1 MKKLQVGF
9 DAKLRATLHIL
20 HFISICLI
28 VSPGT
33 INQLY
38 G

>member
-9 DAKLRATLHIL
+9 DAMLRATLHLL

-28 VSPGT
+28 VSIGT
-33 INQLY
+33 IHQL
-38 G
+38 